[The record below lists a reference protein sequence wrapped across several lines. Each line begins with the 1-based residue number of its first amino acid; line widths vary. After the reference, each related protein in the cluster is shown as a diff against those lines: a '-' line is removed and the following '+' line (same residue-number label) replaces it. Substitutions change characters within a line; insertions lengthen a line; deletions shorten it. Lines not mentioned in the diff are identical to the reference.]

1 MGVVAAVFVAIG
13 SALLLIGIVFV
24 VALCRQALRHGA
36 EIEAE
41 VKAPS
46 LVFRVRL
53 RPRVADRERTE

>member
-13 SALLLIGIVFV
+13 SALLLITLVSV

-46 LVFRVRL
+46 LVFRIRL
-53 RPRVADRERTE
+53 RPRRINRERAE

>member
-1 MGVVAAVFVAIG
+1 MGVVAAIFVAIG

-36 EIEAE
+36 EIEAG

-46 LVFRVRL
+46 LVFWVRL
-53 RPRVADRERTE
+53 RPVGPRRGRRP

>member
-13 SALLLIGIVFV
+13 SVLLLIALVFV

-53 RPRVADRERTE
+53 RPKASRRHTE

>member
-36 EIEAE
+36 EIEAG
-41 VKAPS
+41 VKGPS
-46 LVFRVRL
+46 LVFWVRL
-53 RPRVADRERTE
+53 RPAGSHRRRA

>member
-13 SALLLIGIVFV
+13 SVLLLIGLVSA

-36 EIEAE
+36 EIKAE

-46 LVFRVRL
+46 LVFKVHL
-53 RPRVADRERTE
+53 RPGRPDRERTE

>member
-13 SALLLIGIVFV
+13 SVLLLIGLVFA

-46 LVFRVRL
+46 LVFKVHL
-53 RPRVADRERTE
+53 RPRQSDRERTE